1 MLSGGG
7 AKGAFSAG
15 AVDYLVRSLGLQPTV
30 LAGTSAGSICAGVL
44 AQARGPQEWFAAA
57 GELRDDILR
66 MSAPGASFKV
76 QPWLDAL
83 ADTTLGEDIEAV
95 VQGKARPPIPPDPG
109 LTTDPLAGVAAK
121 AFTARRGWE
130 DLRSLLGHA
139 GAQRKAIKE
148 FPGHNQ
154 SLLLLDP
161 LADALNGRTP
171 GQGPAPI
178 DEQRIAR
185 PGLRLR
191 IPVTALGAGRTRYI
205 TEQGT
210 VVDDDDQP
218 LPGDGAAPGVIEG
231 MLASSSV
238 PGVFAPRAFAGDVFV
253 DGGVLQNIPLRAAQN
268 AGATSCFAILADP
281 LDCPAPTQDYTDAD
295 FVQVGVRAE
304 MTVTFYGQQER
315 DLQVA
320 RAEGMSVTLV
330 DPTVT
335 VVSSF
340 ETEPGLLTIAMDY
353 GWLRACAV
361 TSGAPPAGDPAHAAA
376 DQIAAGRVRAW
387 YLEAGLGG
395 SGSAVDAAL
404 SSAKAMVGSALDR
417 WHDLGLAL
425 PGGAEKWSTDL
436 ELHTSG

>member
-15 AVDYLVRSLGLQPTV
+15 AVDYLVRTLGVQPTV
-30 LAGTSAGSICAGVL
+30 LAGTSAGSICAAVL

-83 ADTTLGEDIEAV
+83 ADTTLGEDIQAV
-95 VQGKARPPIPPDPG
+95 VQGKARPPIPVDPG
-109 LTTDPLAGVAAK
+109 LQKDPLAGVAAK
-121 AFTARRGWE
+121 GFTARRGWE

-139 GAQRKAIKE
+139 GAQHKAIKE

-154 SLLLLDP
+154 SLLVLDP
-161 LADALNGRTP
+161 LADALHGRTP
-171 GQGPAPI
+171 GQGPSPI
-178 DEQRIAR
+178 DERRIAR
-185 PGLRLR
+185 PGLQLR
-191 IPVTALGAGRTRYI
+191 IPITALGAGCTRYV

-210 VVDDDDQP
+210 VVDDAGQP
-218 LPGDGAAPGVIEG
+218 LPGSGDPPGVIEG
-231 MLASSSV
+231 VLASSSV
-238 PGVFAPRAFAGDVFV
+238 PGVFAPRAFAGDAFV
-253 DGGVLQNIPLRAAQN
+253 DGGVLQNIPLQAAQSV
-268 AGATSCFAILADP
+268 GVTSCFAILADP
-281 LDCPAPTQDYTDAD
+281 LACPAPTQDYADAD

-304 MTVTFYGQQER
+304 MTVAFYGQQQR
-315 DLQVA
+315 DLQAA
-320 RAEGMSVTLV
+320 RSLGMAVTLI

-340 ETEPGLLTIAMDY
+340 ETEPGLLSVAMDY

-361 TSGAPPAGDPAHAAA
+361 TSPGSDATAHRAA

-395 SGSAVDAAL
+395 SGTDVDAAL
-404 SSAKAMVGSALDR
+404 KSAKAMVAAALEE
-417 WHDLGLAL
+417 WHGLGLAL
-425 PGGAEKWSTDL
+425 PEGADRWSTEP
-436 ELHTSG
+436 ELHTSA